1 MLSGGPEGLHGVL
14 GRAVADQADDRPGDA
29 PVAVSQRDPDR
40 GRGCPSHSP
49 PLAVAKN
56 DPVLTVGSHS
66 ICWAMVEVD
75 SLTMTESGGL
85 TRLSTA

>member
-1 MLSGGPEGLHGVL
+1 MAQPM
-14 GRAVADQADDRPGDA
+14 
-29 PVAVSQRDPDR
+29 
-40 GRGCPSHSP
+40 P

-75 SLTMTESGGL
+75 SLTITESAGL
-85 TRLSTA
+85 TLLSTA

>member
-1 MLSGGPEGLHGVL
+1 MTGRLTPLSRSASATPIAAGTP
-14 GRAVADQADDRPGDA
+14 QPI
-29 PVAVSQRDPDR
+29 
-40 GRGCPSHSP
+40 P

-85 TRLSTA
+85 TLLSTA

>member
-1 MLSGGPEGLHGVL
+1 MTVVVSAL
-14 GRAVADQADDRPGDA
+14 RAVFNSA
-29 PVAVSQRDPDR
+29 PACTQYWNE
-40 GRGCPSHSP
+40 PSPIP

-56 DPVLTVGSHS
+56 DPVLIVGSHS

-85 TRLSTA
+85 ILLSTA